1 MGERERIQI
10 REMFERQ
17 GRLNHLLLFNM
28 ISLENDLLIEKERVL
43 IEKERVRIMEE
54 TFREKNVFDNWP
66 PQLTEIED
74 IEATDKLSEI
84 LTNLLLD
91 RGDHDLQDLIKAL
104 NQKAFP
110 PDKKKLFKSLLIQMG
125 VPEGQLRALKA

>member
-10 REMFERQ
+10 RAMFERQ
-17 GRLNHLLLFNM
+17 GLLNHLLVFNM
-28 ISLENDLLIEKERVL
+28 ISLENELLNEKERGL
-43 IEKERVRIMEE
+43 IEKERVRVMEE
-54 TFREKNVFDNWP
+54 VFREAHVFDNWP

-84 LTNLLLD
+84 LTDVLLD

-110 PDKKKLFKSLLIQMG
+110 PEKKKLFKSLFIQMG
-125 VPEGQLRALKA
+125 VPEDQLRALKA

>member
-10 REMFERQ
+10 RAMFERQ
-17 GRLNHLLLFNM
+17 GLLNHLLVFNM
-28 ISLENDLLIEKERVL
+28 ISLENDLMILEERLRTRVPVLQDLVDEDTSIEDLR
-43 IEKERVRIMEE
+43 
-54 TFREKNVFDNWP
+54 
-66 PQLTEIED
+66 D

-84 LTNLLLD
+84 LTDVLLD

-110 PDKKKLFKSLLIQMG
+110 PEKKKLFKSLFIQMG
-125 VPEGQLRALKA
+125 VPEDQLRALKA